1 MSDADERTQ
10 RFSIAFTS
18 SELAR
23 LDDWRY
29 SKRLPTRAEAIR
41 RLIELGLAAD
51 AVGWSPE
58 APAPKKAPKKSPPKK
73 GTT

>member
-23 LDDWRY
+23 LDDWRFAQ
-29 SKRLPTRAEAIR
+29 RLPTRAEAVR

-51 AVGWSPE
+51 AAGWSPE
-58 APAPKKAPKKSPPKK
+58 APTAKKAAKKSPKK
-73 GTT
+73 GQA